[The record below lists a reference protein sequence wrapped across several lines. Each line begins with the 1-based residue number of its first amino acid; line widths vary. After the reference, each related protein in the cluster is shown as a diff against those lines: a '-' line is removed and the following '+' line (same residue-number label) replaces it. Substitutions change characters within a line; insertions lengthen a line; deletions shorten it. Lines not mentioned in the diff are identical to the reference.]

1 MASIPTEW
9 RNKIK
14 CKTEKNIFLNDNQVY
29 ISCKQCTIPVKL
41 LIAKNVYSA
50 VCATTTACSGEK
62 LLEINTEG
70 KYNCKDVCKV
80 MYDST
85 IELHL
90 REFQFKILHTCNY
103 LPLNDKL

>member
-14 CKTEKNIFLNDNQVY
+14 CKTEKNIFLDDNQVY

-41 LIAKNVYSA
+41 LKAKKVYSA
-50 VCATTTACSGEK
+50 LCATTTACSGEK
-62 LLEINTEG
+62 QLEINIEG
-70 KYNCKDVCKV
+70 KHNWKDACKV

-85 IELHL
+85 IKPHL
-90 REFQFKILHTCNY
+90 REFQFKLAIITC
-103 LPLNDKL
+103 L